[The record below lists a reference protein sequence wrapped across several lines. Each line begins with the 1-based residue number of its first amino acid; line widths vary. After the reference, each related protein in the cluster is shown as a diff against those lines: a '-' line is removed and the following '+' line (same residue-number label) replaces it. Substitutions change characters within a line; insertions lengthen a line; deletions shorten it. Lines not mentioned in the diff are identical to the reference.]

1 MDNVQTIIVEHLNI
15 TVTTNNKT
23 GKVARFTTNNSTFLA
38 IFYKFEPA
46 SFANISITYIWN
58 NPEFVNILNLPKI
71 PNSNIEIPSHN
82 PIDITNINQNTSD
95 S

>member
-1 MDNVQTIIVEHLNI
+1 MDYVQTIIVEHLNI

-23 GKVARFTTNNSTFLA
+23 GKVTRFITNNSTFLA

-46 SFANISITYIWN
+46 SFVNISITYNRN
-58 NPEFVNILNLPKI
+58 NPEFFNIIHLLKI

>member
-23 GKVARFTTNNSTFLA
+23 GKVTRFITNNSTFLA
-38 IFYKFEPA
+38 IFNKFEPA
-46 SFANISITYIWN
+46 SFANISITYNWK
-58 NPEFVNILNLPKI
+58 NPEFFNILNLLKI
-71 PNSNIEIPSHN
+71 PNSNIEILSHN